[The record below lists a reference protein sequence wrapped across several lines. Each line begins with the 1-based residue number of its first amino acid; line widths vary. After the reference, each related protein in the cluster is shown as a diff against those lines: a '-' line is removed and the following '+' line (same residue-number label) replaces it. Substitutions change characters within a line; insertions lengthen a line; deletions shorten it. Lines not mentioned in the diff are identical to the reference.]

1 MPVKRQ
7 PARGRGKYSWV
18 LEPRGLT
25 CFASTES
32 YQTVSELWGAVELS
46 AFHDGDL
53 AQATQ
58 QINAIL
64 KGIEKNNKDPE
75 RKLSFIRFQ
84 NRHMLVWASYGAV
97 GPDDDEAT
105 VAKALKL
112 KLM

>member
-1 MPVKRQ
+1 MPVKPRA
-7 PARGRGKYSWV
+7 PTASWSYV
-18 LEPRGLT
+18 IYPKGVN
-25 CFASTES
+25 CFRSRVGG
-32 YQTVSELWGAVELS
+32 QTIMKLWEAELS

-75 RKLSFIRFQ
+75 RKLSFIEFQ